1 MRLAFFVFFLSV
13 STSAVSNDFEMAI
26 KPSQS
31 TQITT
36 QSNQSMENLTV
47 PLLTIDRQQ
56 IKDSMHQ
63 PTTELLESQSHATVV
78 RCGGRFQP
86 AQIFI
91 RGASSDHSLVIVDG
105 VEVNDPM
112 HPGRGSN
119 LSLLP
124 SQNLEKIEI
133 LPTAYS
139 ILYGSDAMGGI
150 VNVTSEKFSD
160 LRERSVSLEFGR
172 YTFSSIKL
180 YSNSKYLQHGLEVS
194 ADEGYSAKAPRDG
207 EADGH
212 SFGTGFVKARHNIG
226 KAELT
231 AYFRLSSVKNELD
244 NGTGPLDDDSNH
256 TSKNYNA
263 IGSLSADYAWYENFS
278 TTVSYQHSY
287 HLRKTKNPEDE
298 DHPGATFKSVFS
310 GNISKAKLL
319 NHWKG
324 HIHSLMPV
332 QLHFGGEWEYEN
344 GYSRMEDVLFGNSS
358 FPRKNQT
365 SLAGFALSEVQFYW
379 TTLFMG
385 YRVDKHSEFETQGN
399 YNLGLSQHI
408 TKEVLP
414 LRILA
419 NVASGFKAP
428 SLFQRFSDFGNRHL
442 LPEESRSITAG
453 LEMSPLPELKL
464 TVNYFRNNFSE
475 LIDFDF
481 ATNKYINLH
490 KVDLRGWEGG
500 LKLVRNEWRSDLL
513 YARLTHQDSSG
524 QALLRRPRDKV
535 SLSIAHDVNNR
546 LTLGVKARHLGK
558 RRDVN
563 ATGQSV
569 MARAYTVADLQ
580 SQYRLLQNLN
590 VFARIENVLNHQ
602 YQEVYGYATTG
613 RALFAGVDFT
623 L

>member
-1 MRLAFFVFFLSV
+1 MKFVLALYFFSIPNILMAS
-13 STSAVSNDFEMAI
+13 DFEMEIQPA
-26 KPSQS
+26 QS

-36 QSNQSMENLTV
+36 QSRQSSENLTV

-56 IKDSMHQ
+56 IKDSAHQ
-63 PTTELLESQSHATVV
+63 SATELLESQSHATVV
-78 RCGGRFQP
+78 RSGGRFQP

-124 SQNLEKIEI
+124 SQNIEQIEI

-139 ILYGSDAMGGI
+139 ILYGSDAMGG
-150 VNVTSEKFSD
+150 VVSFSSEEFSE
-160 LRERSVSLEFGR
+160 LREKTVSLEFGR
-172 YTFSSIKL
+172 YTFSALKAF
-180 YSNSKYLQHGLEVS
+180 SNSKNLQYGMQMS
-194 ADEGYSAKAPRDG
+194 TDEGFSAKAPRDG

-212 SFGTGFVKARHNIG
+212 SFGTGFVKARQNLG
-226 KAELT
+226 NAELT

-244 NGTGPLDDDSNH
+244 NGTAPLDDDSNH

-263 IGSLSADYAWYENFS
+263 IGSLQADYPWTENFN

-287 HLRKTKNPEDE
+287 HLRKTKNPEDQ
-298 DHPGATFKSVFS
+298 DHPGTSFKSVFS

-324 HIHSLMPV
+324 HIQSDMPV
-332 QLHFGGEWEYEN
+332 QLHFGAEWEFEN
-344 GYSRMEDVLFGNSS
+344 GYARMEDAMFGNSS
-358 FPRKNQT
+358 FPRENQT
-365 SLAGFALSEVQFYW
+365 SLAGFALSEIQYQR
-379 TTLFMG
+379 TTLFAG
-385 YRVDKHSEFETQGN
+385 YRVDRHSEFASQGN
-399 YNLGLSQHI
+399 YTLGLSQQI
-408 TKEVLP
+408 IKEVMP

-419 NVASGFKAP
+419 NMASGFKAP
-428 SLFQRFSDFGNRHL
+428 SLFQRFSDFGNRQL
-442 LPEESRSITAG
+442 LPEESRSLTGGI
-453 LEMSPLPELKL
+453 EWSIFPELKL
-464 TVNYFRNNFSE
+464 TANYFRNTFHE

-481 ATNKYINLH
+481 ATNTYINLH

-524 QALLRRPRDKV
+524 QALLRRPRDKI
-535 SLSIAHDVNNR
+535 SLSISHDIDNR
-546 LTLGVKARHLGK
+546 WTMGVKSRHIGQ
-558 RRDVN
+558 RRDIN
-563 ATGQSV
+563 ATGQV
-569 MARAYTVADLQ
+569 ILVKAYTVADLQ
-580 SQYRLLQNLN
+580 GQYRLLENLN
-590 VFARIENVLNHQ
+590 IFARLENVLNRQ
-602 YQEVYGYATTG
+602 YQEVYGYSTSG
-613 RALFAGVDFT
+613 RALFGGIDMT